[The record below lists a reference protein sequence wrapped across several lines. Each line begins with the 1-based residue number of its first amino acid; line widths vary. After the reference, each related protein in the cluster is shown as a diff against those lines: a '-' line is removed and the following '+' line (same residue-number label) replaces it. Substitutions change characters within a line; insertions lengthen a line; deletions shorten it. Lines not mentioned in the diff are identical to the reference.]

1 MNKARIVK
9 SENSEYPY
17 NVQILTSVDGKNWN
31 CCGNGKFCKTLDEAE
46 QLVIKFNG
54 GITREEFEN
63 ITSWKMSYEEFV
75 KCDCTIC
82 DNKECIH
89 RQAFRRVPRIDGG
102 LGLCP
107 NLKGG
112 K

>member
-31 CCGNGKFCKTLDEAE
+31 YCGNGKFCKTLEEAE
-46 QLVIKFNG
+46 QVANEING
-54 GITREEFEN
+54 GN
-63 ITSWKMSYEEFV
+63 
-75 KCDCTIC
+75 
-82 DNKECIH
+82 
-89 RQAFRRVPRIDGG
+89 
-102 LGLCP
+102 
-107 NLKGG
+107 G